1 MTIRVHALEDSS
13 DYKPWGDCYAPQVV
27 LSRAMRGFDGH
38 MLNGHML
45 PFTDGDVYTAY
56 DRFRLSFGSCN
67 PRVPDRTTEVM
78 RRYYRAFYGIEMIHK
93 ETQGFSQGDW
103 GHSFVFAT
111 PEWLEMTG
119 APGLRESDH
128 NDFCAWLWGDVYEVF
143 NDDPEDF
150 DERCP
155 GGDVKWPMT
164 LPDGTETHGVIGAV
178 TEKCPMIVYGM
189 DEAMKYGEIT
199 YPTHHTYTTYEYND

>member
-13 DYKPWGDCYAPQVV
+13 DYKPDGDCYAPQVV
-27 LSRAMRGFDGH
+27 LTRAMRGYDGH

-93 ETQGFSQGDW
+93 ETHGFSQGDW

-119 APGLRESDH
+119 APGINERDH
-128 NDFCAWLWGDVYEVF
+128 NAFCAWLWGDVYEVF
-143 NDDPEDF
+143 DDDNDEDNPYSSTVGGEWASA
-150 DERCP
+150 DEP
-155 GGDVKWPMT
+155 LV
-164 LPDGTETHGVIGAV
+164 
-178 TEKCPMIVYGM
+178 VYGM
-189 DEAMKYGEIT
+189 DEAMKYGKIT
-199 YPTHHTYTTYEYND
+199 YPTRHTYTTYDYND